1 MVFDMIATRG
11 GLRRFVLT
19 GLRRFVLTGTTL
31 LAAVPA
37 FAASPAAPT
46 PNGVEE
52 VVVTAVRRS
61 TRLEKTPVTV
71 SVVTGATIARRG
83 IRELKQLSGSV
94 PGLTMNESPGGLP
107 GVSVRGVGTS
117 AANQMFEQSIGLF
130 VDGVYLPRARQYRDA
145 LFDVKQIE
153 IVKGPQGV
161 LFGKNTSVGA
171 ITIASADPGTKF
183 SGDLAGDYEANFG
196 SYTTQAAV
204 DLPVSDRVNVRLA
217 GLYGDEGGT
226 VRNITMNRDE
236 GGTRRWVLR
245 GTVIA
250 AISDEVTATF
260 KMQAG
265 HLQTTGNAMQWIHAS
280 RPDLLAVYGI
290 PDASGANFTK
300 YESSAPYGETYD
312 RQNSYAPSLRLVWQ
326 LGNGATLSAVS
337 GYSAYRFADG
347 YDSDAGPGPAPMVFS
362 QFHEGFSQASQ
373 EIRYASPIG
382 DQFSYQAGV
391 YALHHHDEFSY
402 INLLQDF
409 YLIPSIKALN
419 VTGIGVQDFVQ
430 TDTAYSAFAQG
441 DYRVSD
447 TLKFSLGGRLGQEN
461 KDGRYTKAITSNL
474 GNAGSAINLVVPLPP
489 GPINGTLNDTS
500 FDFSGVLSD
509 QFTPTTLLYTAA
521 GQGTKSGAFN
531 NTAAFGA
538 AGPDPFAVRPE
549 ITTSFEA
556 GIKQGFWQGRG
567 FATLAVYHM
576 HIDGYQDS
584 YYSTSALGF
593 LVRSVNANATGIDA
607 EGHVRLLPN
616 LDIYGNAALEPQA
629 NITDGERLQRAPR
642 FTAMMGARFSHRI
655 SDVWVG
661 SADAQLQYSTSYL
674 SESAIA
680 PGINTSADYALADL
694 RLALT
699 DTRDRLE
706 FSFRA
711 DNVLNRRYRAF
722 SYGSLLATA
731 YLPGAGGTPL
741 GSVGAYNRPRTF
753 TFGVRK
759 SF

>member
-1 MVFDMIATRG
+1 MRMVFELIAIRSP
-11 GLRRFVLT
+11 LRRFL
-19 GLRRFVLTGTTL
+19 LAGTAL
-31 LAAVPA
+31 LAAAPA
-37 FAASPAAPT
+37 SAANTAATPA
-46 PNGVEE
+46 NGIEE

-71 SVVTGATIARRG
+71 SVVTGATIAQRG
-83 IRELKQLSGSV
+83 IRELKQLSGAV

-130 VDGVYLPRARQYRDA
+130 MDGVYQPRARQYRDA

-171 ITIASADPGTKF
+171 ITIASADPGKKF
-183 SGDLAGDYEANFG
+183 GGYLAGDYEANFS
-196 SYTTQAAV
+196 SYTTQGAV
-204 DLPVSDRVNVRLA
+204 DLPASDRVQVRLA

-226 VRNITMNRDE
+226 VRNSTMNRDE

-245 GTVIA
+245 GTVVA
-250 AISDEVTATF
+250 ALSDDITATV

-280 RPDLLAVYGI
+280 RPDLLALYGI
-290 PDASGANFTK
+290 PDGSGANFTK

-326 LGNGATLSAVS
+326 LANGATLSAVS

-347 YDSDAGPGPAPMVFS
+347 YDSDASPGPAPIVFS

-382 DQFSYQAGV
+382 DRFSYQAGV
-391 YALHHHDEFSY
+391 YALHHHDDFAY

-409 YLIPSIKALN
+409 YLIPAIKALN

-430 TDTAYSAFAQG
+430 TDAAYSAFAQG
-441 DYRVSD
+441 DYRLSD
-447 TLKFSLGGRLGQEN
+447 TLKISLGGRLGQEN
-461 KDGRYTKAITSNL
+461 KEGRYRKAIPSDL

-489 GPINGTLNDTS
+489 GPIQGTLNDTS

-509 QFTPTTLLYTAA
+509 QFTPTTLLYAAA

-538 AGPDPFAVRPE
+538 VGPDPFSVRPE

-556 GIKQGFWQGRG
+556 GIKQGFWRGRG

-576 HIDGYQDS
+576 TIDGYQDS

-607 EGHVRLLPN
+607 EGHVRLMPN
-616 LDIYGNAALEPQA
+616 LDVYGNTALEPQA

-642 FTAMMGARFSHRI
+642 FTAMLGARFNHRLN
-655 SDVWVG
+655 DVWES

-680 PGINTSADYALADL
+680 PGISTSGDYALADI
-694 RLALT
+694 RLALSNLS
-699 DTRDRLE
+699 RGLSL
-706 FSFRA
+706 SFRV
-711 DNVLNRRYRAF
+711 DNLFDRRYRAF

-759 SF
+759 NF